1 MTPGDSFAN
10 DNTLRRRVG
19 SLAPVSRFTFCR
31 RSSRLPYRTVVC
43 LPLSPRVGGSPE
55 NRRFSKEP
63 PSISFSSSSSSF
75 SFWCRISIG
84 EMLKSKVENK
94 CFFSETFL
102 VIFLPTKY
110 SSSIHDEALRY
121 ERNEA
126 SCRFSRA
133 LRQLYRK
140 AETNCNRGIYRI
152 ALHRPV
158 NRQLADL
165 ARKCKLAPV
174 GRIGDRKKSKL
185 SRQLSGCP

>member
-55 NRRFSKEP
+55 NRRFSKET

-75 SFWCRISIG
+75 SFWCRRN
-84 EMLKSKVENK
+84 VEIEGRK
-94 CFFSETFL
+94 QMFL
-102 VIFLPTKY
+102 FRNVSLPTKY

-133 LRQLYRK
+133 LRPLYRK